1 MIKERYHIVYFLGI
15 GGIGMSALARWFNRQ
30 GYTVLGY
37 DRTPSNLTDALR
49 SEGIAIHYEDTLE
62 AMPEMVLQS
71 KENVLV
77 VYTPAIPKTH
87 VGLNYLRNKGY
98 KLQKRSE
105 VLGMLTQDK
114 FTVAVAG
121 THGKTT
127 TSTMVA
133 HLLHEAGIPCD
144 AFLGGISN
152 NLNSN
157 LLVSENRE
165 KSIMVVEADEYDR
178 SFLTLHPNVAVIT
191 AADADHLD
199 IYGHKDALSQSFKEF
214 IHQMVEGG
222 TLVLKQGL
230 ENLVSEARQDIQVL
244 SYGNANGYAKAENI
258 NIEEDIFK
266 FDYVSPNVRINN
278 IRLGVPGYHNVENAV
293 AACTVAL
300 NMGVEPAAIQ
310 SALERFKGVKRRFDY
325 VLREADITYI
335 DDYAH
340 HPIEIE
346 AFLGSVKALYPKRKV
361 TAIFQ
366 PHLYSRTR
374 DFMDEFAQ
382 SLTLAD
388 EVLLLDI
395 YPAREQPIEG
405 VTSQVLLE
413 KIGKEEKKL
422 LDKTSLLDYI
432 RVADVEVLVT
442 IGAGD
447 VDLLVQPLKTILM
460 KKNALQK
467 H

>member
-1 MIKERYHIVYFLGI
+1 
-15 GGIGMSALARWFNRQ
+15 MSALARWFNRQ

-49 SEGIAIHYEDTLE
+49 NEGITIHYEDTLE
-62 AMPEMVLQS
+62 AIPEMVLQA
-71 KENVLV
+71 KDNVHV

-87 VGLNYLRNKGY
+87 VGLNYLREKGY
-98 KLQKRSE
+98 VLQKRSE
-105 VLGMLTQDK
+105 VLGMLTRDK

-199 IYGHKDALSQSFKEF
+199 IYGHKDALSQSFQEF
-214 IHQMVEGG
+214 THQMVEGG

-258 NIEEDIFK
+258 IIEEDIFK

-278 IRLGVPGYHNVENAV
+278 IHLGVPGYHNVENAV

-300 NMGVEPAAIQ
+300 SIGVEPAAIQ
-310 SALERFKGVKRRFDY
+310 KALERFKGVKRRFDY
-325 VLREADITYI
+325 VLRETDIIFI

-374 DFMDEFAQ
+374 DFMDEFAH
-382 SLTLAD
+382 SLALAD

-405 VTSQVLLE
+405 VTSQVLVE
-413 KIGKEEKKL
+413 KIRKEEKKL
-422 LDKTSLLDYI
+422 LDKTSLLDYV
-432 RVADVEVLVT
+432 READLEVLVT

-447 VDLLVQPLKTILM
+447 IDLLIQPLKTILI

>member
-1 MIKERYHIVYFLGI
+1 
-15 GGIGMSALARWFNRQ
+15 MSALARWFNRQ

-49 SEGIAIHYEDTLE
+49 NEGITIHYEDTLE
-62 AMPEMVLQS
+62 AIPEMVLQA
-71 KENVLV
+71 KDNVHV

-87 VGLNYLRNKGY
+87 VGLNYLREKGY
-98 KLQKRSE
+98 VLQKRSE
-105 VLGMLTQDK
+105 VLGMLTRDK

-199 IYGHKDALSQSFKEF
+199 IYGHKDALSQSFQEF
-214 IHQMVEGG
+214 THQMVEGG

-258 NIEEDIFK
+258 IIEEDIFK

-278 IRLGVPGYHNVENAV
+278 IHLGVPGYHNVENAV

-300 NMGVEPAAIQ
+300 SIGVEPAAIQ
-310 SALERFKGVKRRFDY
+310 KALESFKGVKRRFDY
-325 VLREADITYI
+325 VLRETDIIFI

-374 DFMDEFAQ
+374 DFMDEFAH
-382 SLTLAD
+382 SLALAD

-405 VTSQVLLE
+405 VTSQVLVE
-413 KIGKEEKKL
+413 KIRKEEKKL
-422 LDKTSLLDYI
+422 LDKTSLLDYV
-432 RVADVEVLVT
+432 READLEVLVT

-447 VDLLVQPLKTILM
+447 IDLLIQPLKTILI

>member
-1 MIKERYHIVYFLGI
+1 
-15 GGIGMSALARWFNRQ
+15 MSALARWFNQQ
-30 GYTVLGY
+30 GYAVMGY
-37 DRTPSNLTDALR
+37 DLTPSNLTEAL
-49 SEGIAIHYEDTLE
+49 SKEGINIHYDDTLE
-62 AMPEMVLQS
+62 AIPEEVLQS
-71 KENVLV
+71 RKDVLV
-77 VYTPAIPKTH
+77 VYTPAIPKNH
-87 VGLNYLRNKGY
+87 RGLRYLQEKGY
-98 KLQKRSE
+98 DIQKRSQ

-127 TSTMVA
+127 TSTMIA
-133 HLLHEAGIPCD
+133 HILHDAGLPCD
-144 AFLGGISN
+144 AFLGGLSN

-157 LLVSENRE
+157 LLVSEEGN

-178 SFLTLHPNVAVIT
+178 SFLTLHPNIAVIT

-214 IHQMVEGG
+214 INQMVEGG
-222 TLVLKQGL
+222 TLVLKHGL
-230 ENLVSEARQDIQVL
+230 ENLTSDARQDVQVL
-244 SYGNANGYAKAENI
+244 SYGAANGYAKAENVM
-258 NIEEDIFK
+258 IEDDVFK
-266 FDYVSPNVRINN
+266 FDYASPKVRISN
-278 IRLGVPGYHNVENAV
+278 IRLGVPGFHNVENAV

-300 NMGVEPAAIQ
+300 GLGVGPSAIHK
-310 SALERFKGVKRRFDY
+310 ALERFSGVKRRFDY
-325 VLREADITYI
+325 IVRAADITYI

-374 DFMDEFAQ
+374 DFMDEFAK
-382 SLTLAD
+382 SLSLAD
-388 EVLLLDI
+388 EILLLDI
-395 YPAREQPIEG
+395 YPARELPIEG
-405 VTSQVLLE
+405 VTSKVLLDRIE
-413 KIGKEEKKL
+413 KDEKKL
-422 LDKTSLLDYI
+422 MDKESLLDY
-432 RVADVEVLVT
+432 VNQTDMEVLVT

-447 VDLLVQPLKTILM
+447 IDLLVQPLKTILM